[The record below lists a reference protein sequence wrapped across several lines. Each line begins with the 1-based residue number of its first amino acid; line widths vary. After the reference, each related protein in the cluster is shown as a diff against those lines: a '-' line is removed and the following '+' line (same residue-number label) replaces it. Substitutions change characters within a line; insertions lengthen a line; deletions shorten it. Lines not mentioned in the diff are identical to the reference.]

1 MEGTTT
7 NTQRHTADEGFA
19 GARPRTLIAPWITE
33 TAFIGFLLLIFVS
46 LEPFALRDPAVLAL
60 GESGFSGAGDVWRQ
74 VLYLAVFAVIA
85 ASTLDRRGLSAIE
98 AVPVLLVVLL
108 GWCVLSA
115 AWAAEPGI
123 TVRRV
128 GLEFVIVL
136 SAMLGVSTLGVERS
150 LRLLYWVL
158 AGVLVVNWVSIFVL
172 PQAIHLSN
180 EIDPSLIGDWRGLY
194 FHKNIA
200 GSVSAISALIFLYY
214 AFARRSW
221 IDGLL
226 FVGAA
231 GFMIGTRSKSS
242 IGLLPVAIVFG
253 AIYRAAWKRG
263 LDKAIV
269 SIAFLLALAL
279 VAIVLRVDAAG
290 ISRLLED
297 PTEFTGRT
305 AIWHAEI
312 AFIHDHLLLGSG
324 FGSFADT
331 GSLSPLHNYVS
342 GSWIE
347 TVAHGHNAYLQLLV
361 TIGGVGF
368 ALAMLCFVVFPGIAF
383 WRTDASELALK
394 SLFFSIFVFMLLHN
408 FLESDFLEGD
418 GPAWVAFLL
427 MLAMMRPL
435 RRQTAVAHG

>member
-1 MEGTTT
+1 MAE
-7 NTQRHTADEGFA
+7 AYA
-19 GARPRTLIAPWITE
+19 GPRPRTLIAPWITE
-33 TAFIGFLLLIFVS
+33 TAFVGFLLLIFVT
-46 LEPFALRDPAVLAL
+46 LEPFAPRDPAVLAL
-60 GESGFSGAGDVWRQ
+60 GESGFSGAGDLWRQ
-74 VLYLAVFAVIA
+74 VLYLGVFAVIF
-85 ASTLDRRGLSAIE
+85 ASALDKRGLAAVE
-98 AVPVLLVVLL
+98 AVPLLLMVLLA
-108 GWCVLSA
+108 WCVMSA
-115 AWAAEPGI
+115 MWAGEPGI
-123 TVRRV
+123 TVRRA
-128 GLEFVIVL
+128 GLEVVIVA
-136 SAMLGVSTLGVERS
+136 SAMLGVNVLGVERS

-158 AGVLVVNWVSIFVL
+158 AGVLVVNWISIFVL

-214 AFARRSW
+214 ALSRRSW
-221 IDGLL
+221 MDALL

-231 GFMIGTRSKSS
+231 GFMIGTKSKSS
-242 IGLLPVAIVFG
+242 IGLLPVAILFG
-253 AIYRAAWKRG
+253 GVYRAAWKRG
-263 LDKAIV
+263 LDRAIV
-269 SIAFLLALAL
+269 SIGLLLAVAVAAL
-279 VAIVLRVDAAG
+279 VLTIDAAG
-290 ISRLLED
+290 VARLLED
-297 PTEFTGRT
+297 PQEFTGRT
-305 AIWHAEI
+305 AIWQAEI
-312 AFIHDHLLLGSG
+312 AFIHDHPLLGSG

-331 GSLSPLHNYVS
+331 GNLSPLHNYVS

-368 ALAMLCFVVFPGIAF
+368 ALSMLCFVVFPAIQF

-427 MLAMMRPL
+427 MLAMIRTLKQRP
-435 RRQTAVAHG
+435 AAAS